1 MTTHLE
7 GTRGPPQQTRFLP
20 TTPHFSLSITISSLS
35 HQFLQQSHTKQ
46 RDSGAAL
53 LTILKGPGPFPFFL
67 LQQNSKTSY
76 SSNSCPSA
84 LARASSTMHLP
95 SAPPTHDAK
104 GSKASPLLT
113 ACLNY
118 TQLILPS
125 LYPSLGFWDASVSR
139 MFFFANGYC
148 FFFLSLSFV
157 VSISYPDPEPWVLKK
172 SALKPPFFLWVLLRF
187 GKGSDVFSY
196 GSCVGRLVPRVPMWV
211 DF

>member
-148 FFFLSLSFV
+148 FFFFITFFCSFHLLSRPWTLSAQKV
-157 VSISYPDPEPWVLKK
+157 GPE
-172 SALKPPFFLWVLLRF
+172 APFFSVSSATVWKGLGCVFLWLMCW
-187 GKGSDVFSY
+187 KIGS
-196 GSCVGRLVPRVPMWV
+196 
-211 DF
+211 